1 MKEFT
6 SKKELLEYIGQAIE
20 VESNVLS
27 QQNLIK
33 EYDENSEQRKPT
45 LNQEEHI
52 ESSID
57 VSKEKD
63 KASEQGCSSM
73 VAFLVAGM
81 SALISWCLSQ
91 FFTVILGWFIAIIA
105 AVVGVEYMRMSR
117 TNKKEADYWTEQ
129 KKEQDE
135 ADIQRVNAAN
145 VQLREQY
152 NHDLALWQAEN
163 DEAHSY
169 FAKPLAETQEVLKNL
184 YSADVIYPKYR
195 NLPALTSIYEY
206 LITGRC
212 EELTGPHGAY
222 NLYED
227 EVRKDM
233 IISQMNQVI
242 QNLEQIKANQY
253 KLYEEVCRIRENTQ
267 AAVNELR
274 AIHGYAVEL
283 TGLASLTAYY
293 AGIAAA
299 NTNVMM
305 YYHRLDL

>member
-57 VSKEKD
+57 VSKEKG
-63 KASEQGCSSM
+63 KANNQRQYSW
-73 VAFLVAGM
+73 VAFLTAGM
-81 SALISWCLSQ
+81 SVILTGGDGIGWAIAMLAVVAGLVCICLSS
-91 FFTVILGWFIAIIA
+91 V
-105 AVVGVEYMRMSR
+105 
-117 TNKKEADYWTEQ
+117 NKREADYWTER
-129 KKEQDE
+129 KKEEDE
-135 ADIQRVNAAN
+135 VDIQRVNAAN

-152 NHDLALWQAEN
+152 NHDLALWQAAN

-274 AIHGYAVEL
+274 AIHGYAAEL

-293 AGIAAA
+293 AGIAAS

-305 YYHRLDL
+305 YYHRLYL

>member
-1 MKEFT
+1 MKEFA

-57 VSKEKD
+57 VSKEKG
-63 KASEQGCSSM
+63 KANNQRQYSW
-73 VAFLVAGM
+73 VAFLTAGM
-81 SALISWCLSQ
+81 SVILTGGDGIGWAIAMLAVVAGLVCICLS
-91 FFTVILGWFIAIIA
+91 
-105 AVVGVEYMRMSR
+105 SD
-117 TNKKEADYWTEQ
+117 NKREADYWTER
-129 KKEQDE
+129 KKEEDE
-135 ADIQRVNAAN
+135 ADIQRVNATN

-152 NHDLALWQAEN
+152 NHDLALWQAAN

-274 AIHGYAVEL
+274 AIHGYAAEL

-293 AGIAAA
+293 AGIAAS
-299 NTNVMM
+299 NTNAMM
-305 YYHRLDL
+305 YYHRLYL

>member
-1 MKEFT
+1 M
-6 SKKELLEYIGQAIE
+6 LAI
-20 VESNVLS
+20 
-27 QQNLIK
+27 
-33 EYDENSEQRKPT
+33 
-45 LNQEEHI
+45 
-52 ESSID
+52 
-57 VSKEKD
+57 
-63 KASEQGCSSM
+63 
-73 VAFLVAGM
+73 VAGGIGALLLF
-81 SALISWCLSQ
+81 SASSEKQKANGKIE
-91 FFTVILGWFIAIIA
+91 
-105 AVVGVEYMRMSR
+105 AVQKKHEHDVQCVQEN
-117 TNKKEADYWTEQ
+117 NKKLQ
-129 KKEQDE
+129 K
-135 ADIQRVNAAN
+135 
-145 VQLREQY
+145 QY
-152 NHDLALWQAEN
+152 YSELCSWQAEN

-293 AGIAAA
+293 AGIAAS
-299 NTNVMM
+299 NTNAMM
-305 YYHRLDL
+305 YYHRLYL

>member
-57 VSKEKD
+57 VSKEKG
-63 KASEQGCSSM
+63 KANNQRQYSW
-73 VAFLVAGM
+73 VAFLTAGM
-81 SALISWCLSQ
+81 SVILTGGDGIGWAIAMLAVVAGLVCICLSS
-91 FFTVILGWFIAIIA
+91 V
-105 AVVGVEYMRMSR
+105 
-117 TNKKEADYWTEQ
+117 NKREADYWTER
-129 KKEQDE
+129 KKEEDE
-135 ADIQRVNAAN
+135 VDIQRVNAAN

-152 NHDLALWQAEN
+152 NHDLALWQAAN

-293 AGIAAA
+293 AGIAAS

-305 YYHRLDL
+305 YYHRLYL